1 VELPLE
7 ADAVTAALR
16 RRRMAEVWR
25 FLRAQVSSALATLVD
40 WVLMLALMTAGVNFV
55 VAVAAGHVAGAL
67 TDFSVKKFW
76 AFGAQGGALE
86 KQAGRYLVAWVG
98 SLAINEVL
106 AWLAIDRLSL
116 PSRLSVIV
124 ISAVVGFVW
133 NYPMHRYFV
142 FGRHLHLKDR
152 SA

>member
-1 VELPLE
+1 VEAE
-7 ADAVTAALR
+7 ALSAEAR
-16 RRRMAEVWR
+16 RRRMVEVWR
-25 FLRAQVSSALATLVD
+25 FVRAQVSSAVATLVD
-40 WVLMLALMTAGVNFV
+40 WILMLGFMTAGVGYPI
-55 VAVAAGHVAGAL
+55 AVAAGHVAGAL
-67 TDFSVKKFW
+67 TDFSVKKYW
-76 AFGAQGGALE
+76 AFAAHGGPME

-106 AWLAIDRLSL
+106 AWLAIDHLSL
-116 PSRLSVIV
+116 PARASVIV

-142 FGRHLHLKDR
+142 FGRHLRIKDR